1 MQYELKDLETQM
13 LMDLLAK
20 HTEDYTRLLTA
31 GKREEF
37 EHCKQTIALLQKEIN
52 SRKKSDQKN

>member
-1 MQYELKDLETQM
+1 M